1 MYNYEGGEI
10 YDGMFVK
17 EKREGKG
24 VFTWKDGLKW
34 DEKPSYTL

>member
-10 YDGMFVK
+10 YDGMFVNG
-17 EKREGKG
+17 KRDKG
-24 VFTWKDGLKW
+24 VFTWKEGLKW

>member
-10 YDGMFVK
+10 YDGMFIK
-17 EKREGKG
+17 GKRDKG
-24 VFTWKDGLKW
+24 VFTWKEGLKW